1 MQDEESIFD
10 ATCCN
15 DSNVIFFKP
24 MIPNGGQYSSLLT
37 TYGVTVKPGIEAAF
51 YVDLGARAISAVE
64 NMKND
69 GSWPD
74 MNYTKCGD
82 FEQGTPTFRSLDLI
96 SAIKVFITFF
106 W

>member
-51 YVDLGARAISAVE
+51 YVDLGVRAISAVE
-64 NMKND
+64 DMKAD
-69 GSWPD
+69 GSWPA
-74 MNYTKCGD
+74 MTYKKCKD
-82 FEQGTPTFRSLDLI
+82 YASETPAPRTLDLV
-96 SAIKVFITFF
+96 SAMKVGHS
-106 W
+106 